1 MWNKH
6 STPVVIVST
15 EAKAGAGQPVTFFL
29 AGQTRTREKREKVTA
44 FPPFSVKSTANRE
57 NSRFQSG
64 NKQEK
69 IYRKIM
75 KKLLQFVK
83 DRVTL

>member
-1 MWNKH
+1 MRRHSKH
-6 STPVVIVST
+6 R
-15 EAKAGAGQPVTFFL
+15 GQSRGP
-29 AGQTRTREKREKVTA
+29 GQLPQLSAEDGTGRTRTRGKDR
-44 FPPFSVKSTANRE
+44 KSERFCAVCPQQGTE
-57 NSRFQSG
+57 NENGRFQSG

>member
-1 MWNKH
+1 MPIVIL
-6 STPVVIVST
+6 STKTKT
-15 EAKAGAGQPVTFFL
+15 EGRAACHILPQRTAPGGTRNVKKPAKSDG
-29 AGQTRTREKREKVTA
+29 
-44 FPPFSVKSTANRE
+44 FSAEHAKNGTNAE
-57 NSRFQSG
+57 NSKFQSG

-69 IYRKIM
+69 IYRKIT